1 MVTARSL
8 PLMGGIETHVHE
20 VARRLAADVDLEV
33 LTTDTTGELPPHEER
48 DGFVVR
54 RFAAHPRSRDYYFS
68 PGLLRAV
75 RRTDADLVHVQG
87 VHTLVAPGALLAA
100 RRAGVPSVIT
110 FHTGGSSQ
118 PLRRAVRGAQWRALR
133 PLLRGAAERIAVC
146 EYEIDRFSRS
156 LGLPASRFR
165 LVRNGSEPLPVDEH
179 ADVDVC
185 GDPLVLSIGRLEQY
199 KGHHRAV
206 AAMPALRRRTPDA
219 HLCLVGAGPYEGA
232 LRELAQRLGV
242 ADAVS
247 IRAFDPTRRGAL
259 GALVARAD
267 VVTLLSDYE
276 AHPVAVM
283 EALGLARPV
292 VVADT
297 SGLSELGRP
306 GPDGRPGLATLVP
319 ADADGEHVAAALLEA
334 AGSGRWADGP
344 PQLPTWDDCA
354 AALLDVYRSVSAR

>member
-1 MVTARSL
+1 MVTARYP

-20 VARRLAADVDLEV
+20 VARRLASEIELEV
-33 LTTDTTGELPPHEER
+33 LTTDPSGSLPAHEAR

-54 RFAAHPRSRDYYFS
+54 RFAAYPRRRDYYFS

-75 RRTDADLVHVQG
+75 RRTEADVIHVQG

-100 RRAGVPSVIT
+100 RRARVPSVIT

-133 PLLRGAAERIAVC
+133 PLLRGAAERVAVC
-146 EYEIDRFSRS
+146 EYEIERFSRV

-165 LVRNGSEPLPVDEH
+165 LVRNGSEPLPVDDR
-179 ADVDVC
+179 AAVDVC
-185 GDPLVLSIGRLEQY
+185 GSPLVLSIGRLEQY
-199 KGHHRAV
+199 KGHHRAI
-206 AAMPALRRRTPDA
+206 AALPALRRRAPGA
-219 HLCLVGAGPYEGA
+219 HLCLVGSGPYEGELRA
-232 LRELAQRLGV
+232 LAGRLGV
-242 ADAVS
+242 SEALS
-247 IRAFDPTRRGAL
+247 IRAFAPSDRGAL

-267 VVTLLSDYE
+267 VVALLSDYE

-292 VVADT
+292 VLADT
-297 SGLSELGRP
+297 SGLTELGRP
-306 GPDGRPGLATLVP
+306 APDGTPGLATLVP
-319 ADADGEHVAAALLEA
+319 PDADGEHVAAALLEA

-344 PQLPTWDDCA
+344 PRLPTWDDCA
-354 AALLDVYRSVSAR
+354 TALLDVYRAAAR